1 MNSRKTGFK
10 RSRLSAALLAAL
22 LVPAATSVLAQDTA
36 GAQDPAEQQDQDQDQ
51 ATTDQST
58 TATDAQTLNK
68 VIVTGS
74 RISRTEIEG
83 PAPVTIITAEDLEQ
97 QGFSTVYDALNTLT
111 QFTGSVQNELT
122 QNGFTPNASFL
133 NLRGLGPGYQLVLI
147 NGRRA
152 ADYPLPYNSQSNAVN
167 LNAIPAAAIERVE
180 ILSGG
185 ASSIYGS
192 DAVAGVVNII
202 MRTNYEGDLVT
213 ARVGTTTRG
222 GGDTERVQWVG
233 GKVGDKWSLT
243 YAFEW
248 LKRDVIY
255 ASQRE
260 FMDSYRDDPSID
272 PSRATGVSALLLQ
285 DAISGQQYYPDG
297 LAETCGRFPDFETF
311 AFNSDTINRCYY
323 YGYPATQAIRNA
335 DKNVSGYGY
344 FTYDFN
350 NTTQGFLQASVTQ
363 ADAILASSTQW
374 WGSGLFWDPTIQSA
388 GMEAFLAQYGIPY
401 SGGAL
406 VQTQRIF
413 TPSEVG
419 GVGAQSSRYSERA
432 MDFVAGL
439 RGTMF
444 DYRFDWDATLSH
456 GRYQLEVDQP
466 RFLRNPLF
474 EYFLGEQLAP
484 TDPIFGNYPVYVLN
498 QDHYFNPIDPATF
511 NSLSTVVKTDA
522 ESQVTQASFSI
533 SGDLLEM
540 PAGSLGMAAVIEGAN
555 QKYDLRNDPR
565 IAPDYNGPEPIHN
578 LTGTGGAG
586 ERNRYALGVEF
597 SIPVLDTL
605 QASLSARYDM
615 YDDVTNVDGAVTWG
629 AGLEW
634 RPVDS
639 LLLRGTHSTS
649 FRAPDMHYVFARES
663 GFFNNGFF
671 DEYRCRRDGGDPT
684 ASVNEPDTCFEGT
697 DYVYSVFAT
706 RSGSTELEEET
717 GRSTTVGF
725 VWDIMDN
732 MSMSVDWYNIKL
744 EGAVRDISTSYL
756 VRNEADC
763 RLGVT
768 RDGQPVDTGSEAC
781 AFFLGLIDRLPAND
795 VSDEKVDTY
804 RSIPFN
810 QSMQRTSGLDATWRY
825 NIDTDRMGDF
835 NLQLGWTHVLKLE
848 QQEFP
853 GSDIVDIRDHLQYFN
868 FRSRVNWSV
877 GWERND
883 WSAQLYGYRWGS
895 LPNWEET
902 GRIAPYIIWNGNV
915 QKQFGENFRLG
926 LYVNN
931 IFDKLHPKDDSFNSY
946 PFFWRAYSPVGR
958 EVFLQA
964 EYKFN

>member
-1 MNSRKTGFK
+1 MKVRNIGFQ
-10 RSRLSAALLAAL
+10 RSRLTAALLAAL
-22 LVPAATSVLAQDTA
+22 LVPAATSAFAQDTA
-36 GAQDPAEQQDQDQDQ
+36 DQQDEQDQEEV
-51 ATTDQST
+51 TTTT

-68 VIVTGS
+68 VTVTGS
-74 RISRTEIEG
+74 RIKRAEIEG
-83 PAPVTIITAEDLEQ
+83 PAPVTIITAEELEQ
-97 QGFSTVYDALNTLT
+97 QGFSTVYDALNTLN

-167 LNAIPAAAIERVE
+167 LNAIPAAAIERIE

-213 ARVGTTTRG
+213 ARFGTTDRG
-222 GGDTERVQWVG
+222 GGDTQRLQWVG
-233 GKVGDKWSLT
+233 GKVGDKWSVT

-255 ASQRE
+255 ASQRD
-260 FMDSYRDDPSID
+260 FMDSYRDDPSVD
-272 PSRATGVSALLLQ
+272 PADATAVEGVRLLDSFTSAR
-285 DAISGQQYYPDG
+285 IWPDG
-297 LAETCGRFPDFETF
+297 LEDTCARFSEFETF
-311 AFNSDTINRCYY
+311 AFNSATLNRCYY

-335 DKNVSGYGY
+335 DKNLSGYGY
-344 FTYDFN
+344 ATYDFN
-350 NTTQGFLQASVTQ
+350 NTMQGFAQASMTQ
-363 ADAILASSTQW
+363 ADAVLASSTQ
-374 WGSGLFWDPTIQSA
+374 FWQSP
-388 GMEAFLAQYGIPY
+388 GHIYVPELGT
-401 SGGAL
+401 L
-406 VQTQRIF
+406 VNAQRIF
-413 TPSEVG
+413 TPDEVG
-419 GVGAQSSRYSERA
+419 GLGAQSSHYSEEA
-432 MDFVAGL
+432 IDLVAGL

-456 GRYQLEVDQP
+456 GRYTLDVDQP
-466 RFLRNPLF
+466 RFLEN
-474 EYFLGEQLAP
+474 EIMDYFLGPQVGM
-484 TDPIFGNYPVYVLN
+484 DPFFGAYPAFNMDL
-498 QDHYFNPIDPATF
+498 DRYFNPIPAEDFAALNTM
-511 NSLSTVVKTDA
+511 VKTKA
-522 ESQVTQASFSI
+522 KSEVTQATFSI
-533 SGDLLEM
+533 SGDLMEL
-540 PAGSLGMAAVIEGAN
+540 PAGPLGMAAVIEGAKQEYN
-555 QKYDLRNDPR
+555 LQNDPR
-565 IAPDYNGPEPIHN
+565 VAPDYAGPEPIYN

-586 ERNRYALGVEF
+586 ERSRYALGVEF
-597 SIPVLDTL
+597 SIPILDTL
-605 QASLSARYDM
+605 KANVSGRYDA

-634 RPVDS
+634 RPIDS

-684 ASVNEPDTCFEGT
+684 ASATEPNNCTGS

-706 RSGSTELEEET
+706 RSGSTQLEEET
-717 GRSTTVGF
+717 GRSTTIGF
-725 VWDIMDN
+725 VWDVMDN
-732 MSMSVDWYNIKL
+732 MSLSVDWYDIKL
-744 EGAVRDISTSYL
+744 EGAVRDISTAYL

-763 RLGVT
+763 RLGET
-768 RDGQPVDTGSEAC
+768 RDGQPVDTSSEQC
-781 AFFLGLIDRLPAND
+781 AFFLSLIDRLPVDSIND
-795 VSDEKVDTY
+795 GEVDEY
-804 RSIPFN
+804 RSLPFN
-810 QSMQRTSGLDATWRY
+810 QSMQRTSGLDTSWRY
-825 NIDTDRMGDF
+825 SIDTDRMGDF

-853 GSDIVDIRDHLQYFN
+853 GSAIVDIRDHLQYFN
-868 FRSRVNWSV
+868 FRSRANWSL
-877 GWERND
+877 GWDRND

-902 GRIAPYIIWNGNV
+902 GRVAPYIIWNANV
-915 QKQFGENFRLG
+915 QKEITENFRVG

-931 IFDKLHPKDDSFNSY
+931 VFDKLHPKDDSFNSY

-958 EVFLQA
+958 EFFVQL